1 MPTITVEDGRSS
13 VAMRVA
19 VQVRWQIIRHPATFW
34 LCIVCCRCTVEKTWA
49 LQWNRTLGSSIL
61 VRRAATSLTI
71 KPLNAVDVLTCNCV
85 YFSFS
90 SGRPTGVVGG
100 ITRRHIRVQRRTRL
114 LVQLIA
120 KQGTSRSVQSLQFHC
135 WPGTRWSTMLS
146 RIVEFHANHIGCH
159 GSYITQ
165 DRAQRYIQT
174 TFSTITKPP
183 HTGMYREPTKL
194 YFINDLMMNTLGTS
208 VCPWRSSSKR
218 LPTPTARHSS
228 RDGWGWRDNQD
239 CAIG

>member
-1 MPTITVEDGRSS
+1 MYCYS
-13 VAMRVA
+13 
-19 VQVRWQIIRHPATFW
+19 
-34 LCIVCCRCTVEKTWA
+34 CTVEKTWA

-61 VRRAATSLTI
+61 VREAAMSPAI
-71 KPLNAVDVLTCNCV
+71 KPLNAVGVLTCNCV
-85 YFSFS
+85 RFSFS
-90 SGRPTGVVGG
+90 SGRPTGVVVGVTG
-100 ITRRHIRVQRRTRL
+100 CHICIQRRTGL

-120 KQGTSRSVQSLQFHC
+120 KQGTTCLVQSLQYHC
-135 WPGTRWSTMLS
+135 WPGTWWSAMLS
-146 RIVEFHANHIGCH
+146 CIVKFHANHIGCH
-159 GSYITQ
+159 GSYIAQ

-183 HTGMYREPTKL
+183 HTGMYREPTESYL
-194 YFINDLMMNTLGTS
+194 NNDLMMNNLGTS

-218 LPTPTARHSS
+218 LPTQTARHSS